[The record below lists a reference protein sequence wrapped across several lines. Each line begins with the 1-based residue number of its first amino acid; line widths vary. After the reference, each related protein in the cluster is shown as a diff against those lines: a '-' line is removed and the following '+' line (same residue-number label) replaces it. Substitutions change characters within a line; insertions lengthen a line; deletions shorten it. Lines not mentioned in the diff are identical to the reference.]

1 MLRAIQKLLWQALR
15 LGLKV
20 PNQAEDQWKAAERVT
35 KDCAGGV
42 APGPV
47 GVTQEPVE
55 QHRMSLWVV
64 NDLVGPKYRCQE
76 LSVYSPL

>member
-20 PNQAEDQWKAAERVT
+20 PNQAEDQWQAEEGVT
-35 KDCAGGV
+35 KDCAERV

-47 GVTQEPVE
+47 GETGEPVE
-55 QHRMSLWVV
+55 QHRMTLWVV
-64 NDLVGPKYRCQE
+64 SDLVGPKYRCQ
-76 LSVYSPL
+76 S